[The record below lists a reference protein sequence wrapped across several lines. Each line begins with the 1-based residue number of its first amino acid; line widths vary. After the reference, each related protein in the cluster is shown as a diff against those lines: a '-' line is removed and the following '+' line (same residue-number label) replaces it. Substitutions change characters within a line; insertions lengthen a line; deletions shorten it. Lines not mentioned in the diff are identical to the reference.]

1 MDQVLAGR
9 YVLELPLGAGG
20 SGEVWRG
27 TDMATN
33 RPVAVKLVGLSLID
47 DPTALAETVERFRRE
62 ASAVSGLG
70 HANLVGASDAGRIG
84 NQLFTV
90 TDLAPGI
97 SLADMM
103 DERGARGM
111 GLFPVTSVLRIT
123 EQVCAGLAAAHA
135 AGIVHRDIK
144 PSNLMVTPSLGVKV
158 IDFGIAR
165 LLADNATRLT
175 MPARTV
181 AAVAYMSPE
190 QAQGLDVDGRADLY
204 SLGCLLYQLLA
215 GRPPFFSSLPSAL
228 LMMQVMDRAVPLDH
242 LRPDLAPSVCRLVSD
257 LMEKEPDARPASAE
271 QVASRIEAIRG
282 DLGDEELEFE
292 VDRQTIM
299 SRNLFGADGVT
310 RLDGP
315 AAGPGHSPLLA
326 PGRMAPFTGPGAMAT
341 EPGTTITGPRLAV
354 NAQPFWSPAP
364 FPAPVQP
371 LVPSQ
376 TGPMRSLPQAVARP
390 GPGTDTDAPAPPRPV
405 TSPPR
410 RRVWP
415 GVLAIL
421 LVAAILASA
430 GAYYWLRTHQVL
442 KITNVAVTAANAKV
456 GCNGTVHLVGTIATN
471 GHGGPVT
478 YEWVLNGA
486 PEGVLTADSSGS
498 SMMRVT
504 MAWSFHGKGTG
515 RDIAA
520 LDVISPQRGQSSLI
534 FPYSCPR

>member
-47 DPTALAETVERFRRE
+47 DPTVVAETIERFRRE
-62 ASAVSGLG
+62 ACAVSGLG
-70 HANLVGASDAGRIG
+70 HANIAGAIDAGRIG
-84 NQLFTV
+84 NQLFAV

-97 SLADMM
+97 SLAGMM
-103 DERGARGM
+103 EERGARGM

-144 PSNLMVTPSLGVKV
+144 PSNLMVTPSLGVKI

-181 AAVAYMSPE
+181 GTVAYMSPE

-215 GRPPFFSSLPSAL
+215 GRPPFLSSLPSAL
-228 LMMQVMDRAVPLDH
+228 LMMQVMDRPVPLDD
-242 LRPDLAPSVCRLVSD
+242 LRPDLPPEVCRLVSD
-257 LMEKEPDARPASAE
+257 LMEKERDARPASAE
-271 QVASRIEAIRG
+271 QVASRIEAVKG
-282 DLGDEELEFE
+282 ALGDEELEFE

-299 SRNLFGADGVT
+299 SSNHFGTDGVT
-310 RLDGP
+310 RFDGLT
-315 AAGPGHSPLLA
+315 AGPGHSPSLT
-326 PGRMAPFTGPGAMAT
+326 PGRMAPLTGPGSTMT
-341 EPGTTITGPRLAV
+341 SPRWVA
-354 NAQPFWSPAP
+354 NGQPFRSSTP

-376 TGPMRSLPQAVARP
+376 TGPMRSLPQAVTRT
-390 GPGTDTDAPAPPRPV
+390 GPGTGAGVPAPPRTV
-405 TSPPR
+405 TPPPR

-421 LVAAILASA
+421 LAAAVLASA

-442 KITNVAVTAANAKV
+442 RVTNVAVTAANAKV
-456 GCNGTVHLVGTIATN
+456 GCNGTAHLVGTITTN

-486 PEGVLTADSSGS
+486 AKGALTADDVSGS
-498 SMMRVT
+498 SVVRVT

-515 RDIAA
+515 QDVAR